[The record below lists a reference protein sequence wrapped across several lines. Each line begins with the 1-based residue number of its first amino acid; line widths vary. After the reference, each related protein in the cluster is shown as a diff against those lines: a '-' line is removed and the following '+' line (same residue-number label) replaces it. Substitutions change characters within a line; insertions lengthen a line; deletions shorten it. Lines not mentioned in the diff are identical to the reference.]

1 MMDKMKKEVMTPP
14 VRFTPAAEG
23 HGLRLRMSASR
34 RQAGDVAPQGRY
46 RRYCR
51 FSPWGSTGC
60 VLFALVLFVLLLGGV
75 RGAQGM
81 TIEEEK
87 KMGRRVFLEIE
98 KSAEIIRDLPLQDF
112 VNRIGGSLLT
122 QAGST
127 PFDFRF
133 YIVKAQDPNAYAIPG
148 GYIFLTTG
156 LIVLA
161 DSEQEIAGV
170 VSHEIAHAT
179 ERHIADLMDRSKRL
193 NLATLAAILAGA
205 LLGGGKAT
213 EAVATTAAAGAT
225 ALTLKYTREHE
236 TEADQTGLHT
246 LVRAGYD
253 PQGLLTFLNKMHKNS
268 LAVAP
273 KIPPYLSTH
282 PAIEN
287 RITLLESLMQME
299 KRPAGPL
306 RPVGDYRWIQ
316 ARAFAEEREP
326 DVAVKHFESMAKT
339 NPQDGVGFVGL
350 GLAYRKMGR
359 LDRSIEALER
369 ANALAPQERDPPREL
384 AISQFLSG
392 RVDQA
397 IQILEKVVLPS
408 GQGTGQGEDVLT
420 VYYLGRGYKEKS
432 DLSKALSLFLRVQ
445 REEPDFDE
453 VYQQLGSVYG
463 RMGQKGLSHFNFR
476 KYFKL
481 RGDERSA
488 LLHFRTALDSLER
501 GSPEREETQR
511 EIKGLTTPPA

>member
-1 MMDKMKKEVMTPP
+1 MDRIRGSVMT
-14 VRFTPAAEG
+14 VR
-23 HGLRLRMSASR
+23 
-34 RQAGDVAPQGRY
+34 AGFARSIL
-46 RRYCR
+46 C
-51 FSPWGSTGC
+51 
-60 VLFALVLFVLLLGGV
+60 ALVLFVLLVGGP

-87 KMGRRVFLEIE
+87 NMGRKVFLEIE
-98 KSAEIIRDLPLQDF
+98 KSSEIIKDIPLQKF
-112 VNRIGGSLLT
+112 VDRIGRSLLT

-127 PFDFRF
+127 PFDFNF

-156 LIVLA
+156 LLVLA

-170 VSHEIAHAT
+170 VGHEIAHAT
-179 ERHIADLMDRSKRL
+179 ERHISELVDQSKRL

-205 LLGGGKAT
+205 LLGGGKGA
-213 EAVATTAAAGAT
+213 EAVATTAAAGAA

-236 TEADQTGLHT
+236 TEADQVGFHT
-246 LVRAGYD
+246 LVKAGYD
-253 PQGLLTFLNKMHKNS
+253 PQGLLTFLNKMYKSS

-287 RITLLESLMQME
+287 RITLLDSLIQIE
-299 KRPAGPL
+299 KAPEGPP
-306 RPVGDYRWIQ
+306 RRVGDYRWIQ
-316 ARAFAEEREP
+316 TRAFVAEKEP
-326 DVAVKHFESMAKT
+326 DVAVRHFESMTKT
-339 NPQDGVGFVGL
+339 NLQDGVGYVGL

-369 ANALAPQERDPPREL
+369 ANTLSPQEPEPLREL
-384 AISQFLSG
+384 AISQFLAG
-392 RVDQA
+392 RVDLA
-397 IQILEKVVLPS
+397 IQILEKVASSS
-408 GQGTGQGEDVLT
+408 GQGTGQVEDVLT
-420 VYYLGRGYKEKS
+420 LYYLGRGYKENG

-463 RMGQKGLSHFNFR
+463 RTGQKGLSHFYFG

-488 LLHFRTALDSLER
+488 LLHFRTALDFLER
-501 GSPEREETQR
+501 GSPEREEAQR
-511 EIKGLTTPPA
+511 EIKALTAPPP

>member
-1 MMDKMKKEVMTPP
+1 MGRMKDWVMTPP
-14 VRFTPAAEG
+14 ARFT
-23 HGLRLRMSASR
+23 
-34 RQAGDVAPQGRY
+34 
-46 RRYCR
+46 R
-51 FSPWGSTGC
+51 FKLWA
-60 VLFALVLFVLLLGGV
+60 FILFVLLVAGT

-87 KMGRRVFLEIE
+87 NMGRKVFLEIE
-98 KSAEIIRDLPLQDF
+98 KSSEIIKDIPLQKF
-112 VNRIGGSLLT
+112 VDRIGRSLLT

-127 PFDFRF
+127 PFDFNF

-156 LIVLA
+156 LLVLA

-170 VSHEIAHAT
+170 VGHEIAHAT
-179 ERHIADLMDRSKRL
+179 ERHISELVDQSKRL
-193 NLATLAAILAGA
+193 TLATLAAVLAGV
-205 LLGGGKAT
+205 LLGGGKGA
-213 EAVATTAAAGAT
+213 EAVATTAAAGAA

-236 TEADQTGLHT
+236 TEADQVGFHT
-246 LVRAGYD
+246 LVKAGYD
-253 PQGLLTFLNKMHKNS
+253 PQGLLTFLNKMYKSS

-287 RITLLESLMQME
+287 RITLLDSLIQIE
-299 KRPAGPL
+299 KAPEGPP
-306 RPVGDYRWIQ
+306 RRVGDYRWIQ
-316 ARAFAEEREP
+316 TRAFVAEKEP
-326 DVAVKHFESMAKT
+326 DVAVRHFESMTKT
-339 NPQDGVGFVGL
+339 NLQDGVGYVGL

-369 ANALAPQERDPPREL
+369 ANTLSPQEPEPLREL
-384 AISQFLSG
+384 AISQFLAG
-392 RVDQA
+392 RVDLA
-397 IQILEKVVLPS
+397 IQILEKVASSS
-408 GQGTGQGEDVLT
+408 GQGTGQVEDVLT
-420 VYYLGRGYKEKS
+420 LYYLGRGYKENG

-463 RMGQKGLSHFNFR
+463 RTGQKGLSHFYFG

-501 GSPEREETQR
+501 GSPEREEAQR
-511 EIKGLTTPPA
+511 EIKALTAPPP

>member
-1 MMDKMKKEVMTPP
+1 
-14 VRFTPAAEG
+14 
-23 HGLRLRMSASR
+23 
-34 RQAGDVAPQGRY
+34 
-46 RRYCR
+46 
-51 FSPWGSTGC
+51 
-60 VLFALVLFVLLLGGV
+60 
-75 RGAQGM
+75 M

-87 KMGRRVFLEIE
+87 NMGRKVFLEIE
-98 KSAEIIRDLPLQDF
+98 KSSEIIKDIPLQKF
-112 VNRIGGSLLT
+112 VDRIGRSLLT

-127 PFDFRF
+127 PFDFNF
-133 YIVKAQDPNAYAIPG
+133 YIVKAQDPNAFAIPG

-156 LIVLA
+156 LLVLA

-170 VSHEIAHAT
+170 VGHEIAHAT
-179 ERHIADLMDRSKRL
+179 ERHVSELVDQSKRL
-193 NLATLAAILAGA
+193 NLATLAAVLAGA
-205 LLGGGKAT
+205 LLGGGKGA
-213 EAVATTAAAGAT
+213 EAVATTAAAGAA

-236 TEADQTGLHT
+236 TEADQVGFHT
-246 LVRAGYD
+246 LVKAGYD
-253 PQGLLTFLNKMHKNS
+253 PQGLLTFLNKMYKSS

-287 RITLLESLMQME
+287 RITLLDSLIQIE
-299 KRPAGPL
+299 KAPEGPP
-306 RPVGDYRWIQ
+306 RRVGDYRWIQ
-316 ARAFAEEREP
+316 TRAFVAEKEP
-326 DVAVKHFESMAKT
+326 DVAVSHFESMTKT
-339 NPQDGVGFVGL
+339 NPRDGVGYVGL

-369 ANALAPQERDPPREL
+369 ANTLSPQEPEPLREL
-384 AISQFLSG
+384 AISQFLAG
-392 RVDQA
+392 RVDLA
-397 IQILEKVVLPS
+397 IQILEKVASSS
-408 GQGTGQGEDVLT
+408 GQGTGQVEDVLT
-420 VYYLGRGYKEKS
+420 LYYLGRGYKEKG

-463 RMGQKGLSHFNFR
+463 RTGQKGLSHFYFG

-501 GSPEREETQR
+501 GSPEREEAQR
-511 EIKGLTTPPA
+511 EIKALTAPPA

>member
-1 MMDKMKKEVMTPP
+1 MGRMKDWVMTPP
-14 VRFTPAAEG
+14 ARFT
-23 HGLRLRMSASR
+23 
-34 RQAGDVAPQGRY
+34 
-46 RRYCR
+46 R
-51 FSPWGSTGC
+51 FKLWA
-60 VLFALVLFVLLLGGV
+60 FILFVLLVAGT

-87 KMGRRVFLEIE
+87 NMGRKVFLEIE
-98 KSAEIIRDLPLQDF
+98 KSSEIIKDIPLQKF
-112 VNRIGGSLLT
+112 VDRIGRSLLT
-122 QAGST
+122 QADST
-127 PFDFRF
+127 PFDFNF

-156 LIVLA
+156 LLVLA

-170 VSHEIAHAT
+170 VGHEIAHAT
-179 ERHIADLMDRSKRL
+179 ERHISELVDQSKRL
-193 NLATLAAILAGA
+193 TLATLAAVLAGV
-205 LLGGGKAT
+205 LLGGGKGA
-213 EAVATTAAAGAT
+213 EAVATTAAAGAA

-236 TEADQTGLHT
+236 TEADQVGFHT
-246 LVRAGYD
+246 LVKAGYD
-253 PQGLLTFLNKMHKNS
+253 PQGLLTFLNKMYKSS

-287 RITLLESLMQME
+287 RITLLDSLIQIE
-299 KRPAGPL
+299 KAPEGPP
-306 RPVGDYRWIQ
+306 RRVGDYRWIQ
-316 ARAFAEEREP
+316 TRAFVAEKEP
-326 DVAVKHFESMAKT
+326 DVAVRHFESMTKT
-339 NPQDGVGFVGL
+339 NLQDGVGYVGL

-369 ANALAPQERDPPREL
+369 ANTLSPQEPEPLREL
-384 AISQFLSG
+384 AISQFLAG
-392 RVDQA
+392 RVDLA
-397 IQILEKVVLPS
+397 IQILEKVASSS
-408 GQGTGQGEDVLT
+408 GQGTGQVEDVLT
-420 VYYLGRGYKEKS
+420 LYYLGRGYKENG

-463 RMGQKGLSHFNFR
+463 RTGQKGLSHFYFG

-501 GSPEREETQR
+501 GSPEREEAQR
-511 EIKGLTTPPA
+511 EIKALTAPPP

>member
-1 MMDKMKKEVMTPP
+1 M
-14 VRFTPAAEG
+14 
-23 HGLRLRMSASR
+23 
-34 RQAGDVAPQGRY
+34 
-46 RRYCR
+46 
-51 FSPWGSTGC
+51 
-60 VLFALVLFVLLLGGV
+60 

-87 KMGRRVFLEIE
+87 NMGRKVFFEIE
-98 KSAEIIRDLPLQDF
+98 KSTEIIKDLPLQDF
-112 VNRIGGSLLT
+112 VDRIGRSLLT
-122 QAGST
+122 HAGST
-127 PFDFRF
+127 PFDFNF

-161 DSEQEIAGV
+161 DNEQEIAGV
-170 VSHEIAHAT
+170 VGHEIAHAT
-179 ERHIADLMDRSKRL
+179 ERHISDLVDQSKRL
-193 NLATLAAILAGA
+193 NLATLAAVLAGA
-205 LLGGGKAT
+205 LLGRGGKAS
-213 EAVATTAAAGAT
+213 EAAATIAAAGAA

-236 TEADQTGLHT
+236 TEADQVGLHT
-246 LVRAGYD
+246 LLKAGYD
-253 PQGLLTFLNKMHKNS
+253 PKGLLSFLNKMYKTS

-287 RITLLESLMQME
+287 RITLLESLIQIE
-299 KRPAGPL
+299 KTPAGPP
-306 RPVGDYRWIQ
+306 RRVGDYRWIQ
-316 ARAFAEEREP
+316 ARAFVEEREP
-326 DVAVKHFESMAKT
+326 NVAVEHFESMVRT
-339 NPQDGVGFVGL
+339 NPEDAVGYVGL

-369 ANALAPQERDPPREL
+369 ANALSPQERDPRREL

-397 IQILEKVVLPS
+397 IQILEKVAPSS
-408 GQGTGQGEDVLT
+408 GQETGQEKDVLG
-420 VYYLGRGYKEKS
+420 VYYLGRGYKEKG

-463 RMGQKGLSHFNFR
+463 RMGQKGLSHFHFG

-501 GSPEREETQR
+501 GSPEREEAQR
-511 EIKGLTTPPA
+511 EIKALTAPPP

>member
-1 MMDKMKKEVMTPP
+1 MGRMKDGVMTPP
-14 VRFTPAAEG
+14 ARFTRCKLWA
-23 HGLRLRMSASR
+23 
-34 RQAGDVAPQGRY
+34 
-46 RRYCR
+46 
-51 FSPWGSTGC
+51 FI
-60 VLFALVLFVLLLGGV
+60 LFVLLVGGM

-87 KMGRRVFLEIE
+87 NMGRKVFLEIE
-98 KSAEIIRDLPLQDF
+98 KSTEIVKDLPLQDF
-112 VNRIGGSLLT
+112 VDRIGRSLLT

-127 PFDFRF
+127 PFDFNF

-161 DSEQEIAGV
+161 DNEQEIAGV
-170 VSHEIAHAT
+170 VGHEIAHAT
-179 ERHIADLMDRSKRL
+179 ERHISDLVDQSKRL
-193 NLATLAAILAGA
+193 NLATLAAVLAGA
-205 LLGGGKAT
+205 LLGRGKGA
-213 EAVATTAAAGAT
+213 EAVATTAAAGAA

-236 TEADQTGLHT
+236 TEADQVGFHT
-246 LVRAGYD
+246 LVKAGYD
-253 PQGLLTFLNKMHKNS
+253 PQGLLTFLNKMYKSS

-287 RITLLESLMQME
+287 RITLLESLIQIE
-299 KRPAGPL
+299 KTPAGPP
-306 RPVGDYRWIQ
+306 RRVGDYRWIQ
-316 ARAFAEEREP
+316 ARAFVEEREP
-326 DVAVKHFESMAKT
+326 NVAAQHFESMVRT
-339 NPQDGVGFVGL
+339 NPEDAVGYVGL

-369 ANALAPQERDPPREL
+369 ASALSPQERDPLREL

-397 IQILEKVVLPS
+397 IQIMEKVALSS
-408 GQGTGQGEDVLT
+408 GQETGQEKDVLS
-420 VYYLGRGYKEKS
+420 VYYLGRGYKEKGE
-432 DLSKALSLFLRVQ
+432 LSKALSLFLRVQ
-445 REEPDFDE
+445 REKPDFDE

-463 RMGQKGLSHFNFR
+463 RMGQKGLSHFHFG

-501 GSPEREETQR
+501 GSPEREEAQR
-511 EIKGLTTPPA
+511 EIKALTAPPP